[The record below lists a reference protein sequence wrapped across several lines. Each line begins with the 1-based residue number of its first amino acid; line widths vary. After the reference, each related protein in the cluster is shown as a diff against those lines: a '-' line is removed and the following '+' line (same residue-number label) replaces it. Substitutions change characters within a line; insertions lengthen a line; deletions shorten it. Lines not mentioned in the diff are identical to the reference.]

1 MIVNQGAASESAIVA
16 TVAARERCLR
26 MLSLR
31 GTPQVDEKHGLS
43 NNGQSDTSV
52 KTDELGTRINDADG
66 DVDDTVRDKYHSKLV
81 MYGSTQTHSI
91 GIKVSRASWSGQ
103 TRSPKADS
111 PIVDRNVFFDIS
123 QAAKILGLKWRSLP
137 TFKKDHYALTG
148 ETVRKALKEDEKKGL
163 IPFMLSEN
171 DRGYVLSKGCVY

>member
-1 MIVNQGAASESAIVA
+1 MLDWAAKLLGLQEKFWNSSKQGGGQITVSIRSCNPPPLKPHRSDCDFGLTDSLILTVHQGAASESAIVA

-31 GTPQVDEKHGLS
+31 GAPQVDENHGLS

-66 DVDDTVRDKYHSKLV
+66 DVDDTIRDKYHSKLV

-91 GIKVSRASWSGQ
+91 GIKVSG
-103 TRSPKADS
+103 
-111 PIVDRNVFFDIS
+111 
-123 QAAKILGLKWRSLP
+123 
-137 TFKKDHYALTG
+137 AL
-148 ETVRKALKEDEKKGL
+148 
-163 IPFMLSEN
+163 
-171 DRGYVLSKGCVY
+171 